1 MHGNSLLR
9 TLCNKDNPLPVIVH
23 IGINSEFLRLDR
35 SLDLRIGEQKMSNKR
50 NADAIAAEIKASREH
65 LAKTVADLNGYVK
78 PMNMV
83 SQGMGL
89 GNSFFINE
97 KGNLRIERIVAVAA
111 VGLALVGLFS
121 RSRKD

>member
-1 MHGNSLLR
+1 MG
-9 TLCNKDNPLPVIVH
+9 KK
-23 IGINSEFLRLDR
+23 R
-35 SLDLRIGEQKMSNKR
+35 SS
-50 NADAIAAEIKASREH
+50 AVIAAEIKASREH
-65 LAKTVADLNGYVK
+65 LSKTVADLNGYVK

-97 KGNLRIERIVAVAA
+97 KGNLRVERIIALAA
-111 VGLALVGLFS
+111 AGLALVGIFS

>member
-1 MHGNSLLR
+1 MPR
-9 TLCNKDNPLPVIVH
+9 
-23 IGINSEFLRLDR
+23 RLEVTSGDYQMGKKR
-35 SLDLRIGEQKMSNKR
+35 SS
-50 NADAIAAEIKASREH
+50 AVIAAEIKASREH
-65 LAKTVADLNGYVK
+65 LSKTVADLNGYVK

-97 KGNLRIERIVAVAA
+97 KGNLRVERIIALAA
-111 VGLALVGLFS
+111 AGLALVGIFS